1 MSPHSTHRV
10 YLFSLRIDVPGVGER
25 SLQWLQYLLQL
36 RLLAGHE
43 VQLMLQSLLVQP
55 DSVDLL
61 VESDYLVPILNE
73 ELVPGVHLSGLVDE
87 HLLQILQLQCPFV
100 YILLQLSEGHVGGD
114 TG

>member
-1 MSPHSTHRV
+1 MGDYLFQILAHSRQLTVQVLGQRV
-10 YLFSLRIDVPGVGER
+10 YLLSLRIDVPGVGER

-55 DSVDLL
+55 DRVHLL

-87 HLLQILQLQCPFV
+87 HLLQIL
-100 YILLQLSEGHVGGD
+100 
-114 TG
+114 